1 MLYYRYM
8 NNINKNRIHLALGTL
23 VILAFG
29 AFLIPTDADAAPTNY
44 VGGSLVTITPIET
57 YSYQTPY
64 QTPTPAPSYISTMQS
79 QTVSY
84 YPTPAQAITYNTQ
97 PRNVVTR
104 VVTPTNNVRVVS
116 DISSN
121 GGSYNNS
128 ASNINTADQQDYNG
142 LAASALLGDS
152 GFLPTGLMQ
161 WVIVAIMIVLVVLLA
176 RRVFGASHKYHNSPL
191 KHA

>member
-1 MLYYRYM
+1 M